1 MELNDVIKELEE
13 LRKRVSELED
23 RITKEDISDI
33 SDLSWANWVATDEDG
48 IIGAFQVK
56 PYKDE
61 SIWNFYTSGEYLH
74 ITKAQAMVLC
84 GRVPEWSDDKPT
96 PVKR

>member
-48 IIGAFQVK
+48 CIFAFTVRPIRGK
-56 PYKDE
+56 SRWGLEKDGWFE
-61 SIWNFYTSGEYLH
+61 SITPE
-74 ITKAQAMVLC
+74 QAILMC
-84 GRVPEWSDDKPT
+84 GRVPVWTNDEPT
-96 PVKR
+96 QIKR